1 MQSGSLLVAV
11 EWIAQDGSIQTLLMG
26 TMHAQLVGSARL
38 GIEGDAEVGAVDA
51 LQNFILRNGL
61 LALLVIHYLAGAVQI
76 IGQQRKGDDSLFRN
90 LLSRNVFFR
99 NLLFRKVFSRDMLYR
114 SSVRWSPC
122 PAGER

>member
-1 MQSGSLLVAV
+1 MFEGNLLGMEMQSGSLLVAV
-11 EWIAQDGSIQTLLMG
+11 ERIAQDGSIQTLLMG

-38 GIEGDAEVGAVDA
+38 GIEGNAEMGAVDA

-90 LLSRNVFFR
+90 LLFRNVLSWNVFSKNLLSRNVFF
-99 NLLFRKVFSRDMLYR
+99 
-114 SSVRWSPC
+114 
-122 PAGER
+122 